1 MLQCTYRHTGH
12 NNLQYNTTVPKS
24 NSLSFRKTVRDVVF
38 RDIKTTTV
46 TQMRDVHIRD
56 KIIKDCILLGSSLT
70 VGMFSSRIVSCLHP
84 LRLSIQAEQG
94 CHAVQKAPNPFSSCP

>member
-1 MLQCTYRHTGH
+1 MAI
-12 NNLQYNTTVPKS
+12 
-24 NSLSFRKTVRDVVF
+24 RDVVF

-56 KIIKDCILLGSSLT
+56 KIIKDCILLGSPLT

-84 LRLSIQAEQG
+84 QGLGIRLLYCAAFASESFGWALNKASFQIRTLSI
-94 CHAVQKAPNPFSSCP
+94 HK